1 MRTLTPKPPREKRK
15 KMNAKLIPTEEQE
28 QLALADLLNQ
38 LKLTWFHPA
47 NEGMRKPQYA
57 AKQKRLGLKAGIPDV
72 IILDVP
78 PKFPESRGAVIELKR
93 QKGGRLSND
102 QRVWL
107 QLFQLYKWQA
117 AVCKGIDEAIEQLR
131 EWGYMK

>member
-15 KMNAKLIPTEEQE
+15 KMNTKPIPTEEQE
-28 QLALADLLNQ
+28 QLALADLLNR

-57 AKQKRLGLKAGIPDV
+57 VKQKRLGLKAGIPDV
-72 IILDVP
+72 IILDTP

-107 QLFQLYKWQA
+107 QLFQLYKWKA